1 MNENYIKFNNLGI
14 LVESKLNEVSQGNHN
29 VDYYYIAYDIYDYT
43 NGYVTLAVTLPDGT
57 NLPEL
62 ATSFKDFEFNGS
74 YYRGFVFKLPQELTA
89 KEGNLTVTINLKSS
103 ENDTRLCSSRL
114 NITIH
119 KSNYSADPTIN
130 YVQYNELL
138 EIMRSNYAE
147 LKNEIEELKNSIN

>member
-14 LVESKLNEVSQGNHN
+14 LVESQLNEVSQGNHN
-29 VDYYYIAYDIYDYT
+29 VDIYYIGYDIYDYT

-62 ATSFKDFEFNGS
+62 ATSFKDFEFNDS
-74 YYRGFVFKLPQELTA
+74 QYKGFMFKLPQELTA
-89 KEGNLTVTINLKSS
+89 KEGNLTITINLYSN

-119 KSNYSADPTIN
+119 KSNYAENPTITE
-130 YVQYNELL
+130 VQYHELL
-138 EIMRSNYAE
+138 EVIQENYNDLLAQ
-147 LKNEIEELKNSIN
+147 IEELRNR